1 MDLYERLNEKSMAK
15 LYCIARN
22 CGDYATANR
31 ILEICKHRCSA
42 AIANEPRRE
51 PAVG

>member
-15 LYCIARN
+15 LYFIARH

-31 ILEICKHRCSA
+31 ILEICKDRCNA
-42 AIANEPRRE
+42 AADDE
-51 PAVG
+51 